1 MKCSELFIFVRFGFL
16 KCCLSRLFQCLTHA
30 CSVTLRLCIV
40 RTFFHPT
47 SEDLHTWKTHIRKQ
61 GRSPRQCKVVQKWMK
76 DSSGG
81 GGDRMRSVLGQVVGA
96 GTDLSGKG
104 TCHPLKTNVHDG
116 GDGTRKV
123 LTGQEDGVKTGGR
136 DK

>member
-1 MKCSELFIFVRFGFL
+1 
-16 KCCLSRLFQCLTHA
+16 
-30 CSVTLRLCIV
+30 
-40 RTFFHPT
+40 
-47 SEDLHTWKTHIRKQ
+47 
-61 GRSPRQCKVVQKWMK
+61 
-76 DSSGG
+76 
-81 GGDRMRSVLGQVVGA
+81 MRSVLGQVVGT